1 VILFIL
7 VYFLLIFL
15 AFSIWYY
22 WKTQKRRRAREAE
35 AERARLAQL
44 RSFALTLSTVSPG
57 LLPLDEAHRLVGPE
71 AEPSHVLVEELLDR
85 FDATD
90 GPIIGRYPAT
100 DGNGSSTWPYV
111 AERHEERGYVERD
124 TITPSSLPVVLADTV
139 RNRHVY
145 FVGKSGEGKSTVI
158 AHLALQDAEAG
169 LGFGVIAPEQEL
181 LTEELLP
188 FIPEH
193 RLDDVIYINPA
204 DTARPVPLNPLHVD
218 DGEDFDRKLDESLT
232 IFHRVIAEDGGT
244 GAPRMETILRFTL
257 ATLMAIPG
265 TTLLDIARL
274 LDRTD
279 DTYRKWAAGQVA
291 DEEVRQ
297 FWASVYPQFPKD
309 AHLSLI
315 NRLGRFLQPK
325 VVRAILCSPGGSLN
339 VRRAMDQGKILLFN
353 LSDGVLGEQ
362 NAQLLGQLVVAKFQT
377 AAMSRADIPKDARRP
392 FGLYIDEF
400 QSFCGVAGKSYEKM
414 LSRSRKYS
422 LRLNLAHQQGG
433 QIPESVMRE
442 ILGNVGSLVIF
453 RVGATDA
460 RRLGRELAG
469 TAPRFDYKTLTSL
482 PKYQA
487 CCLLDRTLL
496 TIRTNPP
503 PKNGSDAVRDEA
515 IRRSRERYGVDPVTA
530 RRPRRQRGLDDLG
543 VGDVF

>member
-1 VILFIL
+1 MIIALILLLMLL
-7 VYFLLIFL
+7 VAARWVLWRIE
-15 AFSIWYY
+15 
-22 WKTQKRRRAREAE
+22 KRRREREAE
-35 AERARLAQL
+35 EERARLVQL
-44 RSFALTLSTVSPG
+44 RSFALALSTVSSG
-57 LLPLDEAHRLVGPE
+57 LLPLDEAHRLLGPE

-100 DGNGSSTWPYV
+100 DGNGSGTWPYV

-124 TITPSSLPVVLADTV
+124 TITPSSLPVVLANTV
-139 RNRHVY
+139 RARHLY
-145 FVGKSGEGKSTVI
+145 CVGKSGEGKSTVL
-158 AHLALQDAEAG
+158 AHLALQDAEG
-169 LGFGVIAPEQEL
+169 PDGFGVIAPEQEL

-193 RLDDVIYINPA
+193 RLDDVIYVNPA
-204 DTARPVPLNPLHVD
+204 DTARPIPLNPLHVD
-218 DGEDFDRKLDESLT
+218 DGEDFDRKLDETLT

-265 TTLLDIARL
+265 TTLLDVARL
-274 LDRTD
+274 LDRAD

-291 DEEVRQ
+291 DEEVRT
-297 FWASVYPQFPKD
+297 FWKVTYPQYSKD
-309 AHLSLI
+309 AHLSLL

-353 LSDGVLGEQ
+353 LSDGALGEQ
-362 NAQLLGQLVVAKFQT
+362 NAQLLGQLVASKFQL

-392 FGLYIDEF
+392 FSLYIDEF
-400 QSFCGVAGKSYEKM
+400 QSFCGVAGRSYEKM

-433 QIPESVMRE
+433 QISESVMRE

-469 TAPRFDYKTLTSL
+469 TDPRFDHKSLTSL

-487 CCLLDRTLL
+487 CCLLDRTLV

-503 PKNGSDAVRDEA
+503 PKDGSGAVRDEA
-515 IRRSRERYGVDPVTA
+515 IRRSRERYGVDPA
-530 RRPRRQRGLDDLG
+530 AAGRPRRHHGLDDLG